1 MEEER
6 KLYWY
11 SVDKPHHVL
20 VGKVDEVETVRAGK
34 VTKGYVNFIWST
46 PMASHYVDLDL
57 QVKSHSNLVS
67 LPDVIDCER

>member
-1 MEEER
+1 M
-6 KLYWY
+6 
-11 SVDKPHHVL
+11 
-20 VGKVDEVETVRAGK
+20 GKVDEVETVRAGK